1 VTVYFTDR
9 AGSAN
14 AFHKLD
20 PGRALISFTEFDFT
34 FFWEQALE
42 AGKIAKKTGQL
53 PKQTVGNAKAAVI
66 KCHPYLAAAANTD
79 YNHIVLD
86 CIIDYILSSERM
98 TEDELWM
105 RCVSSKIPYETAIF
119 TRLSDYKT
127 YRGINQWKTVSG
139 LQKYAKRK
147 ADFVFGSLP
156 GDPAIDERTAYLRK
170 SYFDLTYSVAS
181 NECRIPKNL
190 LPSTKLTNM
199 SLSPSAVFTVNN
211 SVTKSIYRRYAEALE
226 KVPDLSGFEA
236 QNGDYLYDKFALSAY
251 SYIENIERPM
261 EPDMNLFAAAIAAL
275 PEEVYILGSL
285 KAAIDLEFDLMFSQG
300 IYIKRCE
307 TCGRYFVIDKDGFGI
322 RFCDRVGTNGKT
334 CRETFDTLR
343 GSIASAIRPPATE
356 PNDTKAAKNGEKI
369 TSVTVTKATKIA
381 SSPPISEPPDFTEA
395 DTEPDYDETPE
406 EAYIVDKKEYVPEL
420 DEVIEIKYGAPKREF
435 EPSEVPEILERR
447 GQKLYNALYKRT
459 GKAISEAEFREWSQY
474 LSNMK
479 RNIKVGEGS
488 AAQLSD
494 FLDYSDKMFEEIK
507 RSLKEHIPMRREP
520 VEKLTRFAGMTDN
533 MHNMR
538 GAKFPDYDDALPPVV
553 IPIETVDGS
562 EETVEIDGRKA
573 KLTKPKWEVL
583 K

>member
-1 VTVYFTDR
+1 M
-9 AGSAN
+9 
-14 AFHKLD
+14 
-20 PGRALISFTEFDFT
+20 ISFTEFDFT
-34 FFWEQALE
+34 FFWEQSLE
-42 AGKIAKKTGQL
+42 AGKVAKKTGQL
-53 PKQTVGNAKAAVI
+53 PKQTVGNAKSAVI

-105 RCVSSKIPYETAIF
+105 RCVSSKIPYENALF

-147 ADFVFGSLP
+147 TDFIFGSLP
-156 GDPAIDERTAYLRK
+156 GEAAIDERTAYLRK

-181 NECRIPKNL
+181 NECRIPKKL
-190 LPSTKLTNM
+190 LPSVRLTNM

-226 KVPDLSGFEA
+226 KVPDLSAYES
-236 QNGDYLYDKFALSAY
+236 QSGDFLYDKFALQAY

-261 EPDMNLFAAAIAAL
+261 EPDMNLFAAAIGTL
-275 PEEVYILGSL
+275 PEEVYILQSL

-300 IYIKRCE
+300 VYLKRCE
-307 TCGRYFVIDKDGFGI
+307 TCGRYFVVDKDGFGI

-343 GSIASAIRPPATE
+343 GSIASAIRPPAAE
-356 PNDTKAAKNGEKI
+356 PADTKAPQSAAKTIK
-369 TSVTVTKATKIA
+369 VTKVTENIET
-381 SSPPISEPPDFTEA
+381 PEYTEA
-395 DTEPDYDETPE
+395 DTVPDYTETPE
-406 EAYIVDKKEYVPEL
+406 EPFIVDKKEYYPDL
-420 DEVIEIKYGAPKREF
+420 DEVVEIKYGAPKREF
-435 EPSEVPEILERR
+435 EPSEVPETLERR

>member
-1 VTVYFTDR
+1 M
-9 AGSAN
+9 
-14 AFHKLD
+14 
-20 PGRALISFTEFDFT
+20 ISFTEFDFT
-34 FFWEQALE
+34 FFWEQSLE
-42 AGKIAKKTGQL
+42 AGKAAKKTGQL
-53 PKQTVGNAKAAVI
+53 PKQTVGNAKSAVI

-105 RCVSSKIPYETAIF
+105 RCVSSKIPYENALF

-147 ADFVFGSLP
+147 TDFIFGSLP
-156 GDPAIDERTAYLRK
+156 GEPAIDERTAYLRK

-181 NECRIPKNL
+181 NECRIPKKL
-190 LPSTKLTNM
+190 LPSVRLTNM

-226 KVPDLSGFEA
+226 KVPDLSAYES
-236 QNGDYLYDKFALSAY
+236 QNGEYLYDKFALQAY

-261 EPDMNLFAAAIAAL
+261 EPDMNLFAAAVAAL
-275 PEEVYILGSL
+275 PEEVYILQSL

-300 IYIKRCE
+300 VYLKRCE
-307 TCGRYFVIDKDGFGI
+307 TCGRYFVVDKDGFGI

-343 GSIASAIRPPATE
+343 GSIASAIRPPAAD
-356 PNDTKAAKNGEKI
+356 PSDTKVPQSTAKSAK
-369 TSVTVTKATKIA
+369 VTKVT
-381 SSPPISEPPDFTEA
+381 ENNETPDY
-395 DTEPDYDETPE
+395 TEPDTAPEYDETPE
-406 EAYIVDKKEYVPEL
+406 ETFIVDKKEYYPDL
-420 DEVIEIKYGAPKREF
+420 DEVVEIKYGAPKREF
-435 EPSEVPEILERR
+435 EPSEVPEALERR

>member
-34 FFWEQALE
+34 FFWEQSLE
-42 AGKIAKKTGQL
+42 AGKVAKKTGQL

-66 KCHPYLAAAANTD
+66 KCHPYLAAAASTD
-79 YNHIVLD
+79 YNQIVLD

-105 RCVSSKIPYETAIF
+105 RCVSSKIPYENAIF

-127 YRGINQWKTVSG
+127 YRGINQWKTVSA

-147 ADFVFGSLP
+147 ADFIFGSLP
-156 GDPAIDERTAYLRK
+156 GDPAIDERTAFLRK

-181 NECRIPKNL
+181 NECRIPKKL
-190 LPSTKLTNM
+190 LPSVRLSNM

-236 QNGDYLYDKFALSAY
+236 QNGDFLYDKFSLEAI

-261 EPDMNLFAAAIAAL
+261 EPDMNLFAAAISTL
-275 PEEVYILGSL
+275 PEEVYILESL
-285 KAAIDLEFDLMFSQG
+285 KSAIDLEFDLMFSQG
-300 IYIKRCE
+300 IYLKRCD
-307 TCGRYFVIDKDGFGI
+307 TCGRYFIVDKDGFGI

-343 GSIASAIRPPATE
+343 GAIASTIRPPVNEAKEQKKPEIIETAE
-356 PNDTKAAKNGEKI
+356 DSGAEFAPDTA
-369 TSVTVTKATKIA
+369 
-381 SSPPISEPPDFTEA
+381 
-395 DTEPDYDETPE
+395 PDYDETPIE
-406 EAYIVDKKEYVPEL
+406 TFIVDKKEYYPDI
-420 DEVIEIKYGAPKREF
+420 DEVVEIKYSAPKREF
-435 EPSEVPEILERR
+435 QPSEVPEALERR

-459 GKAISEAEFREWSQY
+459 GKGISEAEFREWSQY

-494 FLDYSDKMFEEIK
+494 FHDYSDKMFEEIK
-507 RSLKEHIPMRREP
+507 RSLREHIPMRREP

-553 IPIETVDGS
+553 IPIDTVDGS

>member
-1 VTVYFTDR
+1 
-9 AGSAN
+9 
-14 AFHKLD
+14 
-20 PGRALISFTEFDFT
+20 
-34 FFWEQALE
+34 
-42 AGKIAKKTGQL
+42 
-53 PKQTVGNAKAAVI
+53 
-66 KCHPYLAAAANTD
+66 
-79 YNHIVLD
+79 
-86 CIIDYILSSERM
+86 M

-105 RCVSSKIPYETAIF
+105 RCISSKIPYENAIF

-127 YRGINQWKTVSG
+127 FRGINQWKTVSG

-147 ADFVFGSLP
+147 ADFIFGSVP
-156 GDPAIDERTAYLRK
+156 GDPAIDAHTALLRK
-170 SYFDLTYSVAS
+170 SYFDLAYSVAS
-181 NECRIPKNL
+181 NECRTPKKL
-190 LPSTKLTNM
+190 LPSVRLTNM

-211 SVTKSIYRRYAEALE
+211 SVTKSIYRRFAEKLE
-226 KVPDLSGFEA
+226 KVPDFSDYEA
-236 QNGDYLYDKFALSAY
+236 QNGDFLYDKFALEAFSFV
-251 SYIENIERPM
+251 ENAQRPM
-261 EPDMNLFAAAIAAL
+261 EPDMNLFAAAVAAL
-275 PEEVYILGSL
+275 PEEVYILESL
-285 KAAIDLEFDLMFSQG
+285 KSAIDLEFDLMFSQG
-300 IYIKRCE
+300 IYLKKCD
-307 TCGRYFVIDKDGFGI
+307 TCGRYFTVDENGFGT

-343 GSIASAIRPPATE
+343 GSIQSAIRPAVSKETE
-356 PNDTKAAKNGEKI
+356 KAAPQEL
-369 TSVTVTKATKIA
+369 
-381 SSPPISEPPDFTEA
+381 PEP
-395 DTEPDYDETPE
+395 ETPVYDNTADMAVSE
-406 EAYIVDKKEYVPEL
+406 NTPEYIVDKMEYIPEL
-420 DEVIEIKYGAPKREF
+420 DEVVEIKYGAPKREF
-435 EPSEVPEILERR
+435 VPSEVPEVLEKR

-459 GKAISEAEFREWSQY
+459 GKGITDAEFREWSQY

-507 RSLKEHIPMRREP
+507 RSLREHIPMRREP

-553 IPIETVDGS
+553 IPIDTVDGS